1 MFYECMKNLKKL
13 FAFTLV
19 ELLVV
24 ISIIAILASLAL
36 PAITGAIAK
45 AQMGQALSNARQ
57 IYTATLTAS
66 ADAAS
71 TGSTNFGWP
80 GDVSNISTVQLFADM
95 LMSNDFLKPQDVAKI
110 FSCAG
115 MTPAVATTNTVT
127 LGTQN
132 VGFSIYKVQDTDP
145 GVTVFITTKNYTYGQ
160 ALTTN
165 IPFKDNGFVVL
176 RKAGDGAV
184 YKKTQATETNLLG
197 TLPVSASAQT
207 PLN

>member
-1 MFYECMKNLKKL
+1 MKILNRLK
-13 FAFTLV
+13 AFTLV

-57 IYTATLTAS
+57 IHTATMTAVG
-66 ADAAS
+66 DAAS

-80 GDVSNISTVQLFADM
+80 GDVSSVTTVQTFANM
-95 LMSNDFLKPQDVAKI
+95 LMSNDFLKAQDVAKV
-110 FSCAG
+110 FTCAT
-115 MTPAVATTNTVT
+115 MDQIQATTNTAT
-127 LGTQN
+127 ITATSGAFL
-132 VGFSIYKVQDTDP
+132 IYRIADADP
-145 GVTVFITTKNYTYGQ
+145 GVSVFMTTKNYATFGS

-165 IPFKDNGFVVL
+165 KPFKDNGFVVL

-184 YKKTQATETNLLG
+184 YKKTQATETNILG
-197 TLPVSASAQT
+197 VLPAVTT
-207 PLN
+207 PMQ

>member
-1 MFYECMKNLKKL
+1 MTNLKKL

-57 IYTATLTAS
+57 IHTATMTAVG
-66 ADAAS
+66 DAAS

-80 GDVSNISTVQLFADM
+80 GDVSNVSSIQTFADM
-95 LMSNDFLKPQDVAKI
+95 LMSNDFLKAQDVAKV
-110 FSCAG
+110 FTCAT
-115 MTPAVATTNTVT
+115 MDQIQATTNSATIT
-127 LGTQN
+127 PASSAFL
-132 VGFSIYKVQDTDP
+132 IYRIADADP
-145 GVTVFITTKNYTYGQ
+145 GVAIFITTKNYETFGS

-165 IPFKDNGFVVL
+165 KPFKENGFVAL

-197 TLPVSASAQT
+197 VLPAIT
-207 PLN
+207 DPME

>member
-1 MFYECMKNLKKL
+1 MKNLKKL

>member
-1 MFYECMKNLKKL
+1 MRKLKNL

-57 IYTATLTAS
+57 IFTATLTAA

-80 GDVSNISTVQLFADM
+80 GDVSNVSSVQTFADM
-95 LMSNDFLKPQDVAKI
+95 LMSNDFLKAQDVAKI

-115 MTPAVATTNTVT
+115 MTPAQATTNTVT
-127 LGTQN
+127 LGAQN
-132 VGFSIYKVQDTDP
+132 VGFSIYRVQDTDA
-145 GVTVFITTKNYTYGQ
+145 GVTVFVTTKNYTYGSP
-160 ALTTN
+160 LTTN

-184 YKKTQATETNLLG
+184 YKKTQATEINLLG
-197 TLPVSASAQT
+197 TLPANDQS

>member
-1 MFYECMKNLKKL
+1 MSLLQRIK
-13 FAFTLV
+13 AFTLV

-57 IYTATLTAS
+57 IFTATLTAAS
-66 ADAAS
+66 DAAS

-80 GDVSNISTVQLFADM
+80 GDVSNISSVQNFADM
-95 LMSNDFLKPQDVAKI
+95 LMSNDFLKAQDVAKI

-127 LGTQN
+127 LGAQN

-145 GVTVFITTKNYTYGQ
+145 GVTVFVTTKNYTYGS

-184 YKKTQATETNLLG
+184 YKKTQAQETNLLG
-197 TLPVSASAQT
+197 TLPVANQT